1 VALSQVALRRVAL
14 SPAVMGVVNV
24 TPDSFFP
31 ASRTRAVEDAVER
44 GLEHFRHGADVVDVG
59 GESTRPGATPVD
71 EAEELLR
78 VVSVVRVLATHGPVS
93 IDTQKARVAR
103 EAVAAGAS
111 VINDVSST
119 LYEVAGELG
128 VGYVAMHRQ
137 GESRVMQDNPNYGDV
152 VAEVSDF
159 LADVAQRARAAGVRE
174 LWLDPGIGF
183 GKTTEH
189 NLALLARCDDLVAL
203 ATTFGAGVL
212 IGTSRKRF
220 LGQLGPTPLEVE
232 ERFEGSLAS
241 AAWSMVQGVSMVRVH
256 DVNETVQ
263 LRELLSSPLE
273 PVTS

>member
-1 VALSQVALRRVAL
+1 MALN
-14 SPAVMGVVNV
+14 PAVMGVVNV

-31 ASRTRAVEDAVER
+31 ASRTRAVEDAVAR
-44 GLEHFRHGADVVDVG
+44 GLEHFADGADAVDVG

-71 EAEELLR
+71 EEEELTR
-78 VVSVVRVLATHGPVS
+78 VVSVVRALAAHGPVS

-111 VINDVSST
+111 VINDVSAT
-119 LYEVAGELG
+119 LYEVAGELE

-137 GESRVMQDNPNYGDV
+137 GESRVMQDDPRYVDV
-152 VAEVSDF
+152 VAEVSAF
-159 LADVAQRARAAGVRE
+159 LAEVAQRARAAGVRE

-189 NLALLARCDDLVAL
+189 NLALLAHADDVVAL
-203 ATTFGAGVL
+203 ARTFGAGVL

-220 LGQLGPTPLEVE
+220 LGQLGPEPLEVE

-256 DVNETVQ
+256 DVRETVQ